1 MPDTPRAAEAPGA
14 EPFFKSRASAARHFA
29 LDARRHP
36 MKQLHSIDEPPPD
49 ATARFA
55 LWELG
60 FRPFY
65 LLASIFAALSVPLW
79 VLQFYGLLGRPYL
92 AGSVWHAHEMLFGF
106 AQAVIVGFLFTA
118 GRNWTN
124 LPTPSGARLAALAL
138 LWVAAR
144 VAVLTPFAW
153 AAAALNVAFP
163 LAAAAALA
171 VPFVKAGVRRNY
183 FFIALLIVLAACSGL
198 VHLSLL
204 RPGAVDASRGIQIG
218 LDVVLFILAVMGG
231 RVIPMFTNNG
241 VAGAGATRQPAVE
254 RVALGALLLLLGASA
269 TGLHGSVVATIAA
282 AACVAHAWRWCLW
295 RPQRTLRVPL
305 VWVLHLAYAWI
316 PLHLA
321 LRALADLGLIA
332 PTLAVHALTAGA
344 IGGLVIGMMTRTA
357 RGHTAR
363 PLRADGF
370 DVTCYVLVA
379 LAAVLRVVVPL
390 AVPAV
395 TFAAVLAAALLW
407 SAGFGL
413 YALRYWPALSR
424 ARLDGRPG

>member
-1 MPDTPRAAEAPGA
+1 MPDTRRGAEARTVEPPSAPGA
-14 EPFFKSRASAARHFA
+14 PAARRLVPGSGLHT
-29 LDARRHP
+29 
-36 MKQLHSIDEPPPD
+36 MTQLHTIDEPPR
-49 ATARFA
+49 AGTARFA
-55 LWELG
+55 LWDLG

-65 LLASIFAALSVPLW
+65 LLASVFAALSVPLW
-79 VLQFYGLLGRPYL
+79 ALQFYGLLGHAYL
-92 AGSVWHAHEMLFGF
+92 AGPAWHAHEMLFGF
-106 AQAVIVGFLFTA
+106 TQAVIVGFLFTA
-118 GRNWTN
+118 GRNWSN
-124 LPTPSGARLAALAL
+124 LPTPTGARLAALAL

-144 VAVLTPFAW
+144 IAVLTPFAW
-153 AAAALNVAFP
+153 LAAALNVAFP

-183 FFIALLIVLAACSGL
+183 FFIGLLVVLAACSAL
-198 VHLSLL
+198 VHLTLL
-204 RPGAVDASRGIQIG
+204 RPGTVDATRGIQIG

-241 VAGAGATRQPAVE
+241 APGAGATRQPALE
-254 RVALGALLLLLGASA
+254 RVALGSLLLLLGASA
-269 TGLHGSVVATIAA
+269 AALHGVVVAAISA

-305 VWVLHLAYAWI
+305 LWVLHLAYAWV

-321 LRALADLGLIA
+321 LRAMAELDLIA
-332 PTLAVHALTAGA
+332 PTYAVHALTAGA
-344 IGGLVIGMMTRTA
+344 IGGLIIGMMTRTA

-363 PLRADGF
+363 PLRADGW
-370 DVTCYVLVA
+370 DVACYVLVA
-379 LAAVLRVVVPL
+379 MAALLRVGAPL
-390 AVPAV
+390 GVPAL
-395 TFAAVLAAALLW
+395 TREAVLASALLW